1 MAEFT
6 IKTDPENHSV
16 EIITDEYVEF
26 IDWMMACEFLIQKT
40 AQLSDAGY
48 EQALELLCEGS
59 MDYKKTIER

>member
-1 MAEFT
+1 
-6 IKTDPENHSV
+6 
-16 EIITDEYVEF
+16 EIITDEDVEF